1 MPRIGAGGVEDA
13 MTNFKQ
19 QFFLQFATLGLTEL
33 IAEYRTRYEP
43 KKGDRFNVDGITYEI
58 GPAKITPAG
67 VEFEVSS
74 KIPQEE
80 LPSKADMM
88 RYFEAVKGLMLRD
101 GGAPSSIDMENIV
114 REISEEETK
123 ERDYVK
129 LRYCIPERTL
139 VDDQLVNEE
148 LKRLLENPSVGQPP
162 AITGVNTLA
171 GRVVLGLLKRNMQQQ
186 ARTIMDNLIKAN
198 GETRQQLRT
207 NPVGAVS

>member
-1 MPRIGAGGVEDA
+1 MA
-13 MTNFKQ
+13 NFKQ
-19 QFFLQFATLGLTEL
+19 QFFLQFASLGLTEL
-33 IAEYRTRYEP
+33 IAEYRSRYEP

-80 LPSKADMM
+80 LASKADMV
-88 RYFEAVKGLMLRD
+88 RYFEAVKSLMLQF
-101 GGAPSSIDMENIV
+101 GSAPSSIDMENIV

-129 LRYCIPERTL
+129 LRYCIAEHL
-139 VDDQLVNEE
+139 LFDDQRVNEE
-148 LKRLLENPSVGQPP
+148 LKQLRDNPAADQPP
-162 AITGVNTLA
+162 LITGVNTLA

-186 ARTIMDNLIKAN
+186 AKAIMDNLITAN
-198 GETRQQLRT
+198 EETRQQLRT
-207 NPVGAVS
+207 PVMGASS

>member
-1 MPRIGAGGVEDA
+1 MA
-13 MTNFKQ
+13 NFKQ
-19 QFFLQFATLGLTEL
+19 QFFLQFASLGLTEL
-33 IAEYRTRYEP
+33 ISEYRTHYDP

-80 LPSKADMM
+80 LPSKADMV
-88 RYFEAVKGLMLRD
+88 RYFEAVKDLMLRASS
-101 GGAPSSIDMENIV
+101 APSSIDMENIV

-129 LRYCIPERTL
+129 LRYCIAEQAL
-139 VDDQLVNEE
+139 FDDHRVNEE
-148 LKRLLENPSVGQPP
+148 LKRLQENPAMDQPP

-171 GRVVLGLLKRNMQQQ
+171 GRVVLSLLKRNMQQQ
-186 ARTIMDNLIKAN
+186 AKTIMNNLIQAN
-198 GETRQQLRT
+198 EETRQQLRT
-207 NPVGAVS
+207 TAVGASS